1 MEVSSDRINA
11 FAKLYLQLHKMIAA
25 MARRNSRSLKS
36 VQFKQS
42 FHFMIFL
49 ACFSF
54 TFWVALTCVGRYKSN
69 PRGTQLRFSKAED
82 VGANNFPAITVCS
95 THSMRKVSIYNEE
108 ILKKCNIRRYPNL
121 YRSYIKIGT
130 KSTILSI

>member
-1 MEVSSDRINA
+1 MEVSSERINTL
-11 FAKLYLQLHKMIAA
+11 AKLYHQLHKMMAA

-95 THSMRKVSIYNEE
+95 THSMRKVSIYNED
-108 ILKKCNIRRYPNL
+108 ILKNCNIRRYTL
-121 YRSYIKIGT
+121 IFTSK
-130 KSTILSI
+130 